1 MNGPVLKRAAL
12 LAVPCVLL
20 LSGCGVAGTE
30 FNPGVGARVGDET
43 ISNDRIDE
51 LTSHY
56 CSAVEEQ
63 VVAGGQSIPLAGFKG
78 AIAAQLA
85 LRSAAEQIADDFGVS
100 LSSDYKAQLAQIV
113 QQADTSGYE
122 GDERDAYVEVQ
133 STQPLYI
140 DLLTQVGKVL
150 LADEGEEDPTLD
162 FQQARGQDE
171 LATWAEREG
180 VSFDPGYGLEVV
192 EGLPTPTDTDLTYAQ
207 GDLAKAGKAL
217 QTATEPD
224 PNYVAALPTSA
235 TCG

>member
-1 MNGPVLKRAAL
+1 MGPVPKRVAL

-30 FNPGVGARVGDET
+30 FNPGVAVRVGDET
-43 ISNDRIDE
+43 ISTDRIDE
-51 LTSHY
+51 LTSRY
-56 CSAVEEQ
+56 CGAVEEQ

-85 LRSAAEQIADDFGVS
+85 LKSAAEQIADDFGVS
-100 LSSDYKAQLAQIV
+100 LSSEYRTQLTQIV
-113 QQADTSGYE
+113 QQADSSGYE
-122 GDERDAYVEVQ
+122 GDERDAYIEVQ

-140 DLLTQVGKVL
+140 DLLTQVGGIL
-150 LADEGEEDPTLD
+150 LADEGEEDPTID

-171 LATWAEREG
+171 LAAWSEREG
-180 VSFDPGYGLEVV
+180 VSFDPRYGLEVV
-192 EGLPTPTDTDLTYAQ
+192 EGLPTPTDTDLAFAQ

-224 PNYVAALPTSA
+224 PTYIAALPTSA